1 MNKGWI
7 KIHRKVLDNPV
18 VCKDADHFAVWIYL
32 LLEASHDQYDKL
44 FGGNR
49 ITINPGQL
57 ITGRKIISQKLDINQ
72 SKVQRILKRFESEQ
86 QIEQQTSNVSR
97 LISIIN
103 WSEYQKSEQRI
114 EQQVNNERTTSE
126 QRVNTLQEY
135 KELKNVKNNNIYGVL
150 TNPGLVDDSVVKTNT
165 VFYELKNNINNLYRR
180 KETTKWANKETN
192 KLKEISKRQDAM
204 QEFNQI
210 KELYESGYKYRR
222 KDIIT
227 LLNNWTGELDR
238 AVGKKPMP
246 KKYGI

>member
-44 FGGNR
+44 FNGNR

-57 ITGRKIISQKLDINQ
+57 ITGRKVISQKLGINQ
-72 SKVQRILKRFESEQ
+72 SKVQRILKRFKSEQ
-86 QIEQQTSNVSR
+86 QIEQQTSNVNR

-150 TNPGLVDDSVVKTNT
+150 TNPVLVDK
-165 VFYELKNNINNLYRR
+165 LKNNINNLYNR
-180 KETTKWANKETN
+180 KESTKWADKEIK